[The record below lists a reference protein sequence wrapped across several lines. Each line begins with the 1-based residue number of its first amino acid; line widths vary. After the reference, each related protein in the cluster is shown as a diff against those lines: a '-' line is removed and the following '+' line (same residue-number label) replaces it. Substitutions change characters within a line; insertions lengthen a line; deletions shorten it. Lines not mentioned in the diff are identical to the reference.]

1 MTNDKARGKKNG
13 RTLFS
18 SLQTCPYSSGNGEKR
33 NLLNKNGDGGLL
45 TDGPTALQKKNNCG
59 DDDGDGDADPP
70 TVVCQILK
78 GL

>member
-1 MTNDKARGKKNG
+1 MKLF
-13 RTLFS
+13 TLMHVFPS
-18 SLQTCPYSSGNGEKR
+18 GGMEQTCPYSSGNGEKR

-45 TDGPTALQKKNNCG
+45 TDGPTALQKKKNCG